1 MRALLYYLLSFSVAN
16 AEIHLM
22 LNTEHI
28 NVQIGDKP
36 DLQCYT
42 EESASFLIM
51 NPLTWQKIDRDGSK
65 LKISTFANV
74 ETRFEQEYD
83 IEIDTNATGLI
94 FTLQFL
100 QGIKEE
106 HDGFFSCAIHSQND
120 QVLAEKSVE
129 VSVILAITNPI
140 TNNPFSSTE
149 SSIVSE
155 GQNLCDYTGI
165 IQCLPNADP
174 NLLSLF
180 IIPSFNDSAKI
191 DQICRS
197 LEDIYICTK
206 TKLESCSRGARL
218 KRDVMFSGARFICNT
233 DRRAF
238 LDNVGCLQKLTTA
251 NTFLQCLNGIR
262 AELGNYFIGVKDV
275 FSETKEFCR
284 LATNWTTCFV
294 ETAKSICDHQ
304 GHTYMYN
311 YVMQNYAPVNDTLHC
326 DLLSDT
332 VPTGSHCLSYPC
344 FNGGTCIQN
353 PDAYEC
359 LCPNKIFGSRCE
371 LGVGGCPGYPCYNG
385 GSCFADESGQR
396 CECPQDFPG
405 LHCEGTIKDITT
417 GSPSEVTASETTPE
431 ITTSTPSLCEEV
443 KADVCRQFGITKTTF
458 PNFFSGYTQE
468 EALRVFNNPI
478 FKRNMNCSDNAILF
492 YCSSLFPKCDNGKRE
507 FPCKELC
514 LAVYNECGTVSI
526 LNDVDD
532 CRYYPNEDCISPL
545 PSMKQPL
552 TTPSY
557 THTFS
562 NTIIDSTTG
571 SPSDVTTPAET
582 TPEIPKSTP
591 RRCEEVQAD
600 VCRQFGI
607 TKTTFPNFFS
617 QYTQEAALDT
627 FNNYIIKENMSC
639 SDNATLFYCSSFFP
653 KCENGKIELPCKELC
668 LAVYN
673 ECGPLAG
680 LGDDCNY
687 YPNEDCISS
696 LPPWI
701 QSSTTPSNTITYSR
715 QQTQQPAVCN
725 TAIDECISNVG
736 ESWVQDLLKGRLSV
750 ITSLNIDHVC
760 SVLDQIYFCTDSK
773 LQDCSDGLKLV
784 LSTVVTS
791 ARYICNTG
799 KQGFTHNR
807 HCFTYPTILSD
818 LQQCTLNLIQDFPN
832 VQNVSLVE
840 SRDEI
845 CGLFRTWRSCMI
857 EPIKKECN
865 QYALIYMQ
873 SFIDESLRSVIDNLH
888 CNAGFISNPTI
899 SSPVTQSITQVPGK
913 CDFMGALQCSKTVG
927 TESIQRFV
935 TASFTNITDVE
946 SFCGSLERVYLCIG
960 TKLDYCSKD
969 IRLLR
974 DVVLSGSRYLCNT
987 DRNALLNSIG
997 CIQRLGMVNVTA
1009 HCTNRIA
1016 EEFTPYILG
1025 EKSVFNHTVE
1035 FCRLG
1040 TSWTTCFLAKAETV
1054 CDQKGYSYM
1063 YNYMR
1068 QTFIPL
1074 NNALN
1079 CDLLSENDCQSSP
1092 CYFGG
1097 TCVQQLDGYCCICP
1111 SNLFGRRCGMGN
1123 FGCPEYPCF
1132 NGGTCVTNDV
1142 GSTCLCYHGYT
1153 GKHCQDQRT
1162 TPSFRTRITT
1172 ATTPATTESYSSTT
1186 VSQFKS
1192 CRYIG
1197 SFGRHRQRKNIWCT
1211 RKCNNGYCPSKLCR
1225 CYPLTCHSIGIY
1237 ENQRGFNEWCT
1248 NNCKRGY
1255 CPKSF
1260 CKCTRQSFA

>member
-129 VSVILAITNPI
+129 VSVIPTIGPEPEPTFQHKPTDLQPEPTSQPEPTHLQPEPEPTRRITSEI
-140 TNNPFSSTE
+140 T
-149 SSIVSE
+149 
-155 GQNLCDYTGI
+155 
-165 IQCLPNADP
+165 
-174 NLLSLF
+174 
-180 IIPSFNDSAKI
+180 
-191 DQICRS
+191 
-197 LEDIYICTK
+197 
-206 TKLESCSRGARL
+206 
-218 KRDVMFSGARFICNT
+218 
-233 DRRAF
+233 
-238 LDNVGCLQKLTTA
+238 
-251 NTFLQCLNGIR
+251 
-262 AELGNYFIGVKDV
+262 
-275 FSETKEFCR
+275 
-284 LATNWTTCFV
+284 
-294 ETAKSICDHQ
+294 H
-304 GHTYMYN
+304 
-311 YVMQNYAPVNDTLHC
+311 
-326 DLLSDT
+326 T

-1079 CDLLSENDCQSSP
+1079 CDLLSGIIESTASEPELEPTPDTTTAETKRQNDCQSSP